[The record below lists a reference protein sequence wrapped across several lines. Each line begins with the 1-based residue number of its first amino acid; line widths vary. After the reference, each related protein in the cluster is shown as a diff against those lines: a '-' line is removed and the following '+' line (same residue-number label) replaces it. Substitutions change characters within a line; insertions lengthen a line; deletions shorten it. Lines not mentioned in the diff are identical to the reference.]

1 MIFAPLVCFETEAA
15 LKRSRVKDCI
25 LWWRCKGRLH
35 ARKDHLTKQK
45 ESREA
50 LGFTADEI
58 VRAIEAVQQAGLTVY
73 GVEITLTG
81 SISISTTPP
90 SNRAAA
96 SKPEA
101 SASALKDTEPNKKRA

>member
-1 MIFAPLVCFETEAA
+1 LP
-15 LKRSRVKDCI
+15 
-25 LWWRCKGRLH
+25 

-45 ESREA
+45 EGRQA
-50 LGFTADEI
+50 LRFTADEI

-90 SNRAAA
+90 SKHAAA

-101 SASALKDTEPNKKRA
+101 SAGALNDTEPNKKRA